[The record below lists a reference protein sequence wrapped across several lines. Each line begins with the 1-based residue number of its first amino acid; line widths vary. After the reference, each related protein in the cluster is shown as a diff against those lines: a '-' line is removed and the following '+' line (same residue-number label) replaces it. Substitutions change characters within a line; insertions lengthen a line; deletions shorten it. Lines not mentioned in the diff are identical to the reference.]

1 MHNTA
6 NQALDKFELH
16 LGEMIIKVKACQ
28 EEKMNGEA
36 REGVLGQKN
45 LKSCSVCEQYFACEL
60 RTNYVK
66 SVYNS
71 MSKGETGGF
80 EF

>member
-1 MHNTA
+1 MQNTS
-6 NQALDKFELH
+6 NGELDKFELH
-16 LGEMIIKVKACQ
+16 LDEMIIKVQTCQ
-28 EEKMNGEA
+28 KD
-36 REGVLGQKN
+36 KN
-45 LKSCSVCEQYFACEL
+45 LKSCSNCEQFFGCEL
-60 RTNYVK
+60 RSDYVK

>member
-1 MHNTA
+1 MQEISSKA
-6 NQALDKFELH
+6 KDKFEIH
-16 LGEMIIKVKACQ
+16 LDEMILQLQQCQ
-28 EEKMNGEA
+28 Q
-36 REGVLGQKN
+36 QKN
-45 LKSCSVCEQYFACEL
+45 LKSCSDCEHYLGCEL
-60 RTNYVK
+60 RNDYIK